1 MIDRAGGAAARTGG
15 AFALRQSLSLRR
27 VQVRRDGPADAGRSG
42 LRIHG
47 DGDTLVLEV
56 LDHLAER
63 PDPGNRGVVALLQRL
78 RVRLVGVGVIGDI
91 AVGKAL
97 LDHVGRQSDGERAI
111 GAAGNRTENDEREQD
126 EYQGSIARPLRTV
139 RIHWSPHADA
149 LNPNAETTGAPPAP
163 SVIYSTAGWDRP
175 MLEDLLVRRPYN
187 AVTDL
192 IDAQVAAQVARGR
205 GDKLAFIDSDRSL
218 SYGELQTRTCRF
230 ASALKNLGLRPEERL
245 SLLLY
250 DTVDFPVAF
259 WGGVRAGI
267 VVLPLNTLLNAE
279 QYAYILGDSRAA
291 AIVASASLAKT
302 LLPVLDRLPH
312 LRTIILIGASADDKA
327 EFRGRDVHDFADLLA
342 RGQPDLITAQTSSD
356 EVAFWLYTSGSTGD
370 PKGVKHIHTTPMAA
384 ARLMGQRVIGIRED
398 DVVFSAAKLFFSYG
412 MGNAMAFPLSVGATT
427 VLLPQRPTPEAVF
440 DIMRRHR
447 PTIFY
452 GVPTLYASLLAH
464 KDMTHGAGSDRLRLC
479 VSAGEALPG
488 HLGKRWRAAAGVDV
502 LDGIGSTEMFQ
513 TFLSN
518 QPGDVRYGTTGKPV
532 PGYDLKIV
540 DEDGREVADGEIGE
554 LVVRGPTAGEGYWNQ
569 RAKSR
574 RTFAGEWTFTGDKYV
589 REASGYFHYC
599 GRTDDMFKVSGMWVS
614 PFEVEAALASHEAVL
629 EAAVIGKEDSDGL
642 IKPKAFIVLRSGYAG
657 SKQLIEKLRM
667 HVKAS
672 AGPWKYPRWID
683 IRSDLPRTAT
693 GKIQRFKL
701 RELDG
706 LS

>member
-1 MIDRAGGAAARTGG
+1 
-15 AFALRQSLSLRR
+15 
-27 VQVRRDGPADAGRSG
+27 
-42 LRIHG
+42 
-47 DGDTLVLEV
+47 
-56 LDHLAER
+56 
-63 PDPGNRGVVALLQRL
+63 
-78 RVRLVGVGVIGDI
+78 
-91 AVGKAL
+91 
-97 LDHVGRQSDGERAI
+97 
-111 GAAGNRTENDEREQD
+111 
-126 EYQGSIARPLRTV
+126 
-139 RIHWSPHADA
+139 
-149 LNPNAETTGAPPAP
+149 
-163 SVIYSTAGWDRP
+163 
-175 MLEDLLVRRPYN
+175 MLEDLLQRRPYN

-192 IDAQVAAQVARGR
+192 IDGQVARGL
-205 GDKLAFIDSDRSL
+205 GEKIAFTDADRSL
-218 SYGELQTRTCRF
+218 SYGELQARSCRF
-230 ASALKNLGLRPEERL
+230 ASALQQLGLRPEERL
-245 SLLLY
+245 GLLLY

-302 LLPVLDRLPH
+302 LVPVLDRLPH
-312 LRTIILIGASADDKA
+312 LRTVILVGADPDDKA
-327 EFRGRDVHDFADLLA
+327 EFRGRDVYDFADLLA
-342 RGQPDLITAQTSSD
+342 RGEPDLFVAPTLSD
-356 EVAFWLYTSGSTGD
+356 EVAFWMYTSGSTGD

-540 DEDGREVADGEIGE
+540 DEEGRDVADGEIGE

-574 RTFAGEWTFTGDKYV
+574 RTFAGEWTYTGDKYL
-589 REASGYFHYC
+589 RDHDGYYHYC
-599 GRTDDMFKVSGMWVS
+599 GRTDEMFKVNGMWVS
-614 PFEVEAALASHEAVL
+614 PFEVEAALISHEAVL
-629 EAAVIGKEDSDGL
+629 EAAVIGKADGDGL
-642 IKPKAFIVLRSGYAG
+642 IKPKAFVVLKNGYSADE
-657 SKQLIEKLRM
+657 QLFETLRA
-667 HVKAS
+667 HVKER
-672 AGPWKYPRWID
+672 AGAWKYPRWID
-683 IRSDLPRTAT
+683 IRPDLPRTAT

-701 RELDG
+701 RE
-706 LS
+706 